1 LKVEHLHQFNQE
13 LNVSEKR
20 GGHLTQLGDRM
31 ITIYTNDGC
40 VFCEKAIQLC
50 KTEKYIYRSLPISN
64 DVLEKIE
71 YLMGFKPRTVPQIFV
86 NEQYLG
92 GFTDLKVWHNDRE
105 QRQQA
110 DAMVDEGG
118 PTYSESMQN
127 DLEPIS

>member
-1 LKVEHLHQFNQE
+1 
-13 LNVSEKR
+13 
-20 GGHLTQLGDRM
+20 M
-31 ITIYTNDGC
+31 ITIYGRDDC
-40 VFCEKAIQLC
+40 VFCKKAYELC
-50 KTEKYIYRSLPISN
+50 KSERYIYRSLPISD

-92 GFTDLKVWHNDRE
+92 GYTDLKVWHNDRE

-118 PTYSESMQN
+118 PTYSESMQD